1 MCFALG
7 VARCCIA
14 SASCLHC
21 LGGQGP
27 GTTKASILMWWSAR
41 NEKGV
46 ATSGSCMRCKK
57 VLLKLLRSN
66 RHAYTSLGKL
76 CQACRVDT
84 PELLAIAD
92 KKVREDL
99 LHGRAKSV
107 EQEKAGSSVIKAADI
122 FSPMGQVLAN
132 VRAVGNTEVSQNTKN
147 SLTVRGADMDVV
159 PQERFKAFTRYTFD
173 NYPHDLN
180 IITVPYGTLQ

>member
-27 GTTKASILMWWSAR
+27 GTTKATLLIWWSAR

-46 ATSGSCMRCKK
+46 ANSSSCMRCKK
-57 VLLKLLRSN
+57 VLTKLQRTG
-66 RHAYTSLGKL
+66 RHAYTTLSKL
-76 CQACRVDT
+76 CHACRVDT
-84 PELLAIAD
+84 PELLAKAD
-92 KKVREDL
+92 PKVREDL
-99 LHGRAKSV
+99 LQGRAKSV
-107 EQEKAGSSVIKAADI
+107 EQEKAGSGLIKAVDI
-122 FSPMGQVLAN
+122 FSPAGQVLAN
-132 VRAVGNTEVSQNTKN
+132 VRPVGNTEVSQNIKD
-147 SLTVRGADMDVV
+147 SLTIRGADMDIV
-159 PQERFKAFTRYTFD
+159 PQDRFKAMTGYTFE
-173 NYPHDLN
+173 NYKRDLN